1 MPVFNPAWLLVPAV
15 IGGGIAAWALLRDD
29 DNDFVFFPPAFAACE
44 PLSGVLKTTLLLS
57 GAALAASLVFGGG
70 TRHGTLS
77 DVVPELL
84 ALPLLVVAGPAGLR
98 ALGREPLLACL
109 FAAVI
114 ALFVLQLIPLPPFIW
129 SVLPGRDTVAQ
140 FYTVAGMP
148 LPWQPL
154 SLSPGETWR
163 AGLALLP
170 ALALFLATLTLSLA
184 ERQVL
189 LGVAVAIGLI
199 SVPLG
204 ILQILGG
211 DESELY
217 FFQYTNVGSAVGFFA
232 NANHYAAFFYMLI
245 PLSAALLSELPA
257 RRKTVPPLAILAG
270 VVFAFLLGLA
280 LSRSR
285 SALLLGVLSLLATFA
300 LILRDPLRRAL
311 TSRRGRMV
319 AIIGVAAVLPIV
331 LAMGLLSILS
341 RFELGQMTADA
352 RWTMASVTWQA
363 LRSYF
368 PIGSGLGTFERVYQL
383 HEPAQAVMWELINHA
398 HNDWLELIL
407 ETGGVGLILVI
418 AFLVWFGRTW
428 ARLWAGANLFDR
440 QVGQAACIAIAL
452 VSFHSLWEYPLRTI
466 ALSTLFGFCCAL
478 LTPAR
483 EPVTSRRSRGGSH
496 TRDSRSAR
504 RVVQEATLRSDAGA
518 RQSAFSPRPITAL
531 ESVNAL
537 LTTRSIGSARSG
549 GDPYADAS
557 VYGAYGHKLRTV
569 LRQAKRSRFVAHDLC
584 ERPDPHER
592 PTRRL
597 PRRSSNRERAPDS
610 AIAQQIFEVGY
621 GALQAVLELNRRR
634 PAKTGLRFR
643 NVRSTLLR
651 IIMGQGSL
659 NNLGAATS

>member
-1 MPVFNPAWLLVPAV
+1 M
-15 IGGGIAAWALLRDD
+15 
-29 DNDFVFFPPAFAACE
+29 
-44 PLSGVLKTTLLLS
+44 LKATLLLS

-84 ALPLLVVAGPAGLR
+84 ALPLLVVAGPGGLR

-170 ALALFLATLTLSLA
+170 ALALLLATLTLSLA

-211 DESELY
+211 GESELY

-285 SALLLGVLSLLATFA
+285 SALLLGVLSLFATFA

-311 TSRRGRMV
+311 TRRMRWVVGIV
-319 AIIGVAAVLPIV
+319 SLAAVLPIV
-331 LAMGLLSILS
+331 AAMGLLAIIG
-341 RFELGQMTADA
+341 RFEVQQLTTEA
-352 RWTMASVTWQA
+352 RWTMAGVTWRA
-363 LRSYF
+363 LLSYF

-383 HEPAQAVMWELINHA
+383 HEPPQAVRWEVVNHA
-398 HNDWLELIL
+398 HNDWLELTL
-407 ETGGVGLILVI
+407 ETGLLGPVLVI
-418 AFLVWFGRTW
+418 AFFVWCGRAW
-428 ARLWAGANLFDR
+428 VRSLASADSFDR
-440 QVGQAACIAIAL
+440 SVGVAAGIAIAL
-452 VSFHSLWEYPLRTI
+452 ISLHSLWEYPLRTI
-466 ALSTLFGFCCAL
+466 ALSTLFGLCCAL
-478 LTPAR
+478 LIESP
-483 EPVTSRRSRGGSH
+483 EPMTSRVRGRSQKQ
-496 TRDSRSAR
+496 DSRS
-504 RVVQEATLRSDAGA
+504 
-518 RQSAFSPRPITAL
+518 
-531 ESVNAL
+531 
-537 LTTRSIGSARSG
+537 
-549 GDPYADAS
+549 
-557 VYGAYGHKLRTV
+557 
-569 LRQAKRSRFVAHDLC
+569 
-584 ERPDPHER
+584 
-592 PTRRL
+592 
-597 PRRSSNRERAPDS
+597 
-610 AIAQQIFEVGY
+610 
-621 GALQAVLELNRRR
+621 
-634 PAKTGLRFR
+634 
-643 NVRSTLLR
+643 
-651 IIMGQGSL
+651 
-659 NNLGAATS
+659 LGAPIRA